1 MPAETMPAPG
11 PVLQHAREIRAY
23 EVPDLSWREPGD
35 QYGGDKTTIL
45 GHAAVFNALSLEL
58 WDWEFG
64 RFREQIQ
71 PGAFR
76 SVLARDPKVH
86 LVYQHDMAA
95 AMAYTRASGDVG
107 TLELREDAKGL
118 RIFASLDPAD
128 PDVQRVR
135 AKVKAGVVREMSF
148 AFTVERDEWTI
159 EGEGDQR
166 TVTRTITEVR
176 DLFDVSVVAQGAY
189 PQTDVGMRELRT
201 RAEEILRRDGHDP
214 SGAETVGASEDSSGG
229 DDVRRRAALRA
240 RARLALSTLPKEHH

>member
-11 PVLQHAREIRAY
+11 PELQHARETRVY

-35 QYGGDKTTIL
+35 SYGGDKTSIV
-45 GHAAVFNALSLEL
+45 GHAAVFNALSHRL

-64 RFREQIQ
+64 EFREQIQ

-76 SVLARDPKVH
+76 TVLASDPKVH
-86 LVYQHDMAA
+86 LVYQHDMAS
-95 AMAYTRASGDVG
+95 AMAYTRATGDVG
-107 TLELREDAKGL
+107 VLELREDAKGL
-118 RIFASLDPAD
+118 RIYASLDPAD

-166 TVTRTITEVR
+166 TVTRTIVEVR
-176 DLFDVSVVAQGAY
+176 DLYDVSVVPQGAY
-189 PQTDVGMRELRT
+189 PQTDVGMRELRE
-201 RAEEILRRDGHDP
+201 RAEEMLRRDGQEP

-229 DDVRRRAALRA
+229 DDTRRRAALRA